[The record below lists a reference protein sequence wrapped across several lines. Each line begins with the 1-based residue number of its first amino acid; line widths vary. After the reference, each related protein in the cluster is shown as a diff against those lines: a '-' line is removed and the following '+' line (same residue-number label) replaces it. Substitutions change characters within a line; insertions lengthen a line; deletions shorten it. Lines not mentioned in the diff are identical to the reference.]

1 MSAGR
6 RLSMS
11 AIALALLYGNAMV
24 ALQPPQLVEL
34 GLYIPHPKFVRD
46 AFDLMSM
53 FSSYSPRNEDYL
65 IYGKRTQVGRP
76 EDRGRWIEL
85 PLTDHFPLRHSITT
99 MQLYVSFPAAIYGD
113 VGRTR
118 AWSVLARKIRANH
131 NRLYPDLPVA
141 DIRLDAVDWPTD
153 PRGFRAG
160 MLPETTRNRMWFIEA
175 PE

>member
-1 MSAGR
+1 MSALR
-6 RLSMS
+6 RLIMS

-24 ALQPPQLVEL
+24 ALQPPELLAL
-34 GLYIPHPKFVRD
+34 GLYIPHPKLVRD
-46 AFDLMSM
+46 AFTLTSM

-65 IYGKRTQVGRP
+65 LYGKRTQSGRAD
-76 EDRGRWIEL
+76 DRGSWIEL
-85 PLTDHFPLRHSITT
+85 PLSEHFPLRHSITT
-99 MQLYVSFPAAIYGD
+99 MQIYVPFHTALYGEE
-113 VGRTR
+113 GRAR

-141 DIRLDAVDWPTD
+141 EIRLDAVDWPTD

-160 MLPETTRNRMWFIEA
+160 MLPDRTRNRMWFIEP